1 MMHGG
6 FGGGGG
12 GWMRGGGGRGMGGR
26 MGLDQEQD
34 EGGQLYDHQAVV
46 RLMAYMKPHW
56 RRLLI
61 TTAAILL
68 YTGTIVAMPWMVKLI
83 IDDFIRGHMED
94 GDLSGLNWIVPI
106 FIAVALFQF
115 GSQYVNM
122 RTMAFVGQRVLYKLR
137 MDMFTHL
144 QRLSMSFYDRNE
156 VGRVMSR
163 VQNDVQQLQ
172 EFLSVVLVTLGDV
185 LSISGIVVAMLL
197 LNFELGLITL
207 SVIPLLFL
215 MLLMWQGYARRSFMR
230 VRKAI
235 AVVNSGLQENIS
247 GVRVVQSLNRE
258 QANIK
263 SFGRAN
269 AEHLGA
275 NLEATKFTAALFPAV
290 EVLSALGLALVIFF
304 GGSMALDEVIEVGVL
319 VAFALYIQRFFEPVM
334 NLTMQFGSLQRAMA
348 SGARIFEILDVEP
361 EIVEMEGAK
370 PLDRVKGEVR
380 FEGVGFH
387 YKADEPVLREVD
399 IHVPAG
405 ATVALVGPTGA
416 GKTTIVSLLMRLYD
430 VTEGR
435 ITVDGH
441 DIRDVE
447 LDSLARQISVVPQEP
462 YLFSGTVGENIRY
475 NRTGATDGEVEA
487 AARAVGAHDF
497 ISGLTEG
504 YDTPLQERGGNLSVG
519 QRQLISFARALVA
532 NPRVLLLDEATAN
545 IDTYTEMLI
554 QRALSELLSD
564 RTAVVIAHRLST
576 VRNADRIMVVD
587 DGRIAEEGSHDEL
600 MELDGLYARLYSY
613 ATDGV
618 GEDGDVVFGEQPK
631 VAAAP
636 RNGSNGADGTWL
648 VTMESPRG
656 TREGTLELAVQGSA
670 LTGTWS
676 GPRGSQE
683 FSGGSIEGAA
693 ISWRVEM
700 ETPMGK
706 MALSFSGTVEGDS
719 ITGKVE
725 FGGRGGGSFTA
736 TRAESGVPAQ

>member
-6 FGGGGG
+6 FGGG

-26 MGLDQEQD
+26 MGLDQE
-34 EGGQLYDHQAVV
+34 EGGQLYDHQVVV
-46 RLMAYMKPHW
+46 RLLAYMKPHW
-56 RRLLI
+56 KRLLI
-61 TTAAILL
+61 TIAAILV
-68 YTGTIVAMPWMVKLI
+68 YTGTIVLMPWMVMLI
-83 IDDFIRGHMED
+83 IDDFIRGHMDD

-106 FIAVALFQF
+106 FIAVALLQF
-115 GSQYVNM
+115 GSQYVNI
-122 RTMAFVGQRVLYKLR
+122 RTMAFVGQRVLYRLR

-197 LNFELGLITL
+197 LNFKLGLITL

-215 MLLMWQGYARRSFMR
+215 MLMMWQGYARRSFMR

-290 EVLSALGLALVIFF
+290 EVLSALGLALVIFY

-361 EIVEMEGAK
+361 DIVEMEGAT
-370 PLDRVKGEVR
+370 PLEQVKGEVR
-380 FEGVGFH
+380 FEGVGFQ
-387 YKADEPVLREVD
+387 YKADEPVLWD
-399 IHVPAG
+399 INIHVPAG

-416 GKTTIVSLLMRLYD
+416 GKTTIVSLMMRLYD

-447 LDSLARQISVVPQEP
+447 LDSLSRQISVVPQEP

-475 NRTGATDGEVEA
+475 NRTGATDEEVEA

-497 ISGLTEG
+497 ISGLAQG

-519 QRQLISFARALVA
+519 QRQLVSFARALVA
-532 NPRVLLLDEATAN
+532 NPRILLLDEATAN

-587 DGRIAEEGSHDEL
+587 DGRITEEGTHDEL
-600 MELDGLYARLYSY
+600 MAMDGLYARLYSY
-613 ATDGV
+613 ASDGV
-618 GEDGDVVFGEQPK
+618 GEDGDVVFGGQPNGAV
-631 VAAAP
+631 VA
-636 RNGSNGADGTWL
+636 RNGNTADGTWL

-656 TREGTLELAVQGSA
+656 TREGTLELSVQGSA

-676 GPRGSQE
+676 GPQGSQE
-683 FSGGSIEGAA
+683 FSGGSIERAA

-700 ETPMGK
+700 EGPMGK
-706 MALSFSGTVEGDS
+706 MALNFSGTVDGDS
-719 ITGKVE
+719 ITGSVE

-736 TRAESGVPAQ
+736 KRAESGVPAQ

>member
-6 FGGGGG
+6 FGGGGGGG

-26 MGLDQEQD
+26 MGLDQEQE
-34 EGGQLYDHQAVV
+34 EGGELYDHEVVV
-46 RLMAYMKPHW
+46 RLMAYMRPHW
-56 RRLLI
+56 KRLSI
-61 TTAAILL
+61 TIAAMFM
-68 YTGTIVAMPWMVKLI
+68 YTGTIVVMPLIVKLI
-83 IDDFIRGHMED
+83 IDDFIH
-94 GDLSGLNWIVPI
+94 GDNLAGLNWIVPI
-106 FIAVALFQF
+106 FIVVALVQY
-115 GSQYVNM
+115 GSQYVNQ

-185 LSISGIVVAMLL
+185 LSISGIVVAMLI
-197 LNFELGLITL
+197 LNFKLGLITL

-215 MLLMWQGYARRSFMR
+215 ILMMWQGYARRSFMR

-235 AVVNSGLQENIS
+235 AVVNAGLQENIS

-258 QANIK
+258 DANVK

-275 NLEATKFTAALFPAV
+275 NLQATKFTAALFPAV
-290 EVLSALGLALVIFF
+290 EVLSALGLAMVIFF
-304 GGSMALDEVIEVGVL
+304 GGSMVLDEVIEVGLL

-361 EIVEMEGAK
+361 DVVEMEGAVV
-370 PLDRVKGEVR
+370 LDRVDGEVR

-387 YKADEPVLREVD
+387 YNADEPVLHDVN
-399 IHVPAG
+399 IHAVAG
-405 ATVALVGPTGA
+405 TTVALVGPTGA
-416 GKTTIVSLLMRLYD
+416 GKTTIVSLMMRLYD
-430 VTEGR
+430 ATEGR

-441 DIRDVE
+441 DIRDVD

-462 YLFSGTVGENIRY
+462 YLFSGTISENIRY
-475 NRTGATDGEVEA
+475 NRTGATDEEVES

-497 ISGLTEG
+497 ISGLAGG
-504 YDTPLQERGGNLSVG
+504 YDSPLQERGSNLSVG

-576 VRNADRIMVVD
+576 VRNADMILVVD
-587 DGRIAEEGSHDEL
+587 DNRIAERGSHDEL
-600 MELDGLYARLYSY
+600 MALDGLYARLYSY

-618 GEDGDVVFGEQPK
+618 GEDGDVVFGDQPK
-631 VAAAP
+631 VADAT
-636 RNGSNGADGTWL
+636 SNGNVADGTWL

-656 TREGTLELAVQGSA
+656 TREGTLELAVQGAA
-670 LTGTWS
+670 LKGTWS
-676 GPRGSQE
+676 GPQGAQE

-693 ISWRVEM
+693 LSWRVEM
-700 ETPMGK
+700 EGPMGK
-706 MALSFSGTVEGDS
+706 MSLNFSGSVDGDA
-719 ITGKVE
+719 ITGSVE
-725 FGGRGGGSFTA
+725 FGSRGSGSFTA
-736 TRAESGVPAQ
+736 KRAESGVPAE

>member
-12 GWMRGGGGRGMGGR
+12 WIRGGGGRGIGGR
-26 MGLDQEQD
+26 TGLDQEQ
-34 EGGQLYDHQAVV
+34 EERGQLYDHQVV
-46 RLMAYMKPHW
+46 ARLMAYMRPHW
-56 RRLLI
+56 QRLLI
-61 TTAAILL
+61 TIAAMFVC
-68 YTGTIVAMPWMVKLI
+68 TGTIVAMPYMVKLI
-83 IDDFIRGHMED
+83 IDDFIRG
-94 GDLSGLNWIVPI
+94 GNLAGLNWIVPI
-106 FIAVALFQF
+106 FIAVALVQY
-115 GSQYVNM
+115 GSQYVNQ

-197 LNFELGLITL
+197 MNLKLGLITL

-215 MLLMWQGYARRSFMR
+215 MLMMWQVYARRSFMR

-258 QANIK
+258 EANVK

-290 EVLSALGLALVIFF
+290 EVLSALGLAMVIFF
-304 GGSMALDEVIEVGVL
+304 GGSMALEGTIEVGLL

-334 NLTMQFGSLQRAMA
+334 NLTMQFESLQRAMA

-361 EIVEMEGAK
+361 DVVEMKGST
-370 PLDRVKGEVR
+370 PLHEVKGEIW

-387 YKADEPVLREVD
+387 YKPGEPVLRDVN
-399 IHVPAG
+399 IHVEAG
-405 ATVALVGPTGA
+405 TTVALVGPTGA
-416 GKTTIVSLLMRLYD
+416 GKTTIVSLIMRLYD
-430 VTEGR
+430 VTSGR

-441 DIRDVE
+441 DIRDVD

-462 YLFSGTVGENIRY
+462 YLFSGTISEYIRY
-475 NRTGATDGEVEA
+475 NHTEVTYEEVESA
-487 AARAVGAHDF
+487 AHAVGAHDF
-497 ISGLTEG
+497 ISGLSKG
-504 YDTPLQERGGNLSVG
+504 YDSPLQERGSNLSVG

-532 NPRVLLLDEATAN
+532 NPRILLLDEATAN
-545 IDTYTEMLI
+545 IDTYTEILI
-554 QRALSELLSD
+554 QRALGELLSD

-576 VRNADRIMVVD
+576 IRNADMIMVVD
-587 DGRIAEEGSHDEL
+587 DGQIAERGSHDEL
-600 MELDGLYARLYSY
+600 MGLDGLYARLYSY

-631 VAAAP
+631 VANDA
-636 RNGSNGADGTWL
+636 SNANVADGTWL
-648 VTMESPRG
+648 VTIESPRG
-656 TREGTLELAVQGSA
+656 THEGTLELAVQGSA

-676 GPRGSQE
+676 GQQGAQE
-683 FSGGSIEGAA
+683 FSGGSIEGAVL
-693 ISWRVEM
+693 SWRVEI
-700 ETPMGK
+700 EGPMGK
-706 MALSFSGTVEGDS
+706 MSLNFSGSVEGDI
-719 ITGKVE
+719 ITGSVE
-725 FGGRGGGSFTA
+725 FGSRGCGSFKAERA
-736 TRAESGVPAQ
+736 TPAENH